1 MHFFSAQNLLIF
13 TAISTAQVKATTI
26 TSSKKVRRFLL
37 VGRVVR
43 KKLRRAMQ
51 ERLEAVKESRQRR
64 AVIPGVTCSDP
75 SFWSSLNV
83 LSSGIELVLKSIP
96 ISFFSC
102 LSHTSSLSAFLI
114 GNGRLGVCEYLSS
127 LALPPRRW
135 SHYSQGAPNLIFCW
149 KSATGVLKI
158 DFAHLK
164 GPPPWWKP
172 KLPNSSHSMYK

>member
-1 MHFFSAQNLLIF
+1 M
-13 TAISTAQVKATTI
+13 KATTI

-96 ISFFSC
+96 IS
-102 LSHTSSLSAFLI
+102 LASHTPLLS
-114 GNGRLGVCEYLSS
+114 
-127 LALPPRRW
+127 PP
-135 SHYSQGAPNLIFCW
+135 F
-149 KSATGVLKI
+149 
-158 DFAHLK
+158 
-164 GPPPWWKP
+164 
-172 KLPNSSHSMYK
+172 